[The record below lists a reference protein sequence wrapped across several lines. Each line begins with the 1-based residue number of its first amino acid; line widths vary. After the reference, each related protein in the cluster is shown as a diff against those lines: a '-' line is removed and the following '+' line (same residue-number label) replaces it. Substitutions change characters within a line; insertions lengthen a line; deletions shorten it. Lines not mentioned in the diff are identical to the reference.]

1 MQTQGLENIRM
12 SAEYKK
18 PEGDVVAPDREW
30 KRVMSNP
37 DNVIISDSLIARVDP
52 YNLGDISNPVE
63 FKPTCQFAFTNYT
76 LSGEVISFSNVDG
89 LRSYTFSTSLK
100 DASQLMGDANIQN
113 FAMLASGEELLSMS
127 KDHIN
132 NFNFNV
138 DVQNSTTALVTITF
152 GEVISETE

>member
-1 MQTQGLENIRM
+1 M
-12 SAEYKK
+12 STERNKQ
-18 PEGDVVAPDREW
+18 PQETSVPDQEW

-52 YNLGDISNPVE
+52 YNLGDISNPIE
-63 FKPTCQFAFTNYT
+63 FKPVCKFTFTEYS

-89 LRSYTFSTSLK
+89 LRSYTFSTTLK
-100 DASQLMGDANIQN
+100 EASQLMGDSNVQG
-113 FAMLASGEELLSMS
+113 FSMLASGEELLSLG
-127 KDHIN
+127 KEYIN

-152 GEVISETE
+152 GEVINETE